1 MIELNNIWDE
11 LICEG
16 GASGHMQHIFEDPDL
31 TFKELKD
38 IFTKLFT
45 GKIGIE
51 EKTDG
56 QNLAITYKDGQFGA
70 ARNKATLKEP
80 MSIEDVE
87 KMFEGR
93 GEVKDAFVKSMT
105 DLVKGLKK
113 LSQKELNSIFANGK
127 NFMAFEIIYP
137 PTKNVIDYGNRCL
150 IQLHGI
156 NVYDDKYNKV
166 SEDKEAAAK
175 LYKFLKKHNA
185 LKQDTFEITGHT
197 KLQLKNS
204 KTGQESLDIVLK
216 KLAELIKDLGWSAT
230 VNDYAKE
237 RFKKYIINRAIEA
250 DFPLSRNSEFV
261 NELADRLSNIS
272 KRRPN
277 KNDLAAFAK
286 REGID
291 TKSEE
296 YKNFVN
302 ELDASLD
309 EANSVI
315 IKPLE
320 DLVIGAGLLLMRNL
334 VGYISTDPQK
344 TSKKLAAELNAAIE
358 ELSSKETSLDTSK
371 LKRFKKNLAKLDAYQ
386 REVMPA
392 EGIVFMYKGKVYKM
406 TSTFGAANQ
415 IMGIL
420 KY

>member
-1 MIELNNIWDE
+1 MYE
-11 LICEG
+11 
-16 GASGHMQHIFEDPDL
+16 
-31 TFKELKD
+31 
-38 IFTKLFT
+38 
-45 GKIGIE
+45 
-51 EKTDG
+51 
-56 QNLAITYKDGQFGA
+56 
-70 ARNKATLKEP
+70 
-80 MSIEDVE
+80 
-87 KMFEGR
+87 
-93 GEVKDAFVKSMT
+93 
-105 DLVKGLKK
+105 
-113 LSQKELNSIFANGK
+113 
-127 NFMAFEIIYP
+127 
-137 PTKNVIDYGNRCL
+137 
-150 IQLHGI
+150 
-156 NVYDDKYNKV
+156 
-166 SEDKEAAAK
+166 
-175 LYKFLKKHNA
+175 FLKKHNA

-204 KTGQESLDIVLK
+204 KTGKESLEIVLK

-230 VNDYAKE
+230 INDYAKE

-291 TKSEE
+291 VKSEE

-309 EANSVI
+309 EANTVI

-320 DLVIGAGLLLMRNL
+320 DLVIGAGLLLMKNL

-371 LKRFKKNLAKLDAYQ
+371 LKRFKKNLAKLDAY
-386 REVMPA
+386 
-392 EGIVFMYKGKVYKM
+392 
-406 TSTFGAANQ
+406 
-415 IMGIL
+415 
-420 KY
+420 